1 MKKQPITTSEAATR
15 LLNFAEHDNRE
26 RRLTVRIHSPGGIGG
41 TPTVDVTGIH
51 NGVGMD
57 LNKIILHTDYP
68 LTKLTPEQLDAVTES
83 VRLGQSWH
91 ALEQYRE
98 LRGRMEGV
106 ERERDAMASTLRT
119 IAERLGLEFPTNHT
133 IGTFSTLVVEA
144 LNAQEMRYR
153 LAETQENHAEIAP
166 APVERNERGLWRH
179 PAFPLFL
186 SAEDRRQWLKQRNL
200 DAVGTYL
207 VAPDDA
213 AQPGDYSGYEL
224 AQPDGY
230 FLLAIEVNATGPVA
244 IWGRKIS

>member
-51 NGVGMD
+51 NGIGMD
-57 LNKIILHTDYP
+57 LNKIVLHTDHP

-119 IAERLGLEFPTNHT
+119 IAERLGLEFPTDNT
-133 IGTFSTLVVEA
+133 SGTFATLVINA

-153 LAETQENHAEIAP
+153 LAETPDNHAEIAP
-166 APVERNERGLWRH
+166 APVERSERGLWRH
-179 PAFPLFL
+179 PEFPAFL
-186 SAEDRRQWLKQRNL
+186 SAAERSQWLKQHNI

-207 VAPDDA
+207 VAPDSE

-230 FLLAIEVNATGPVA
+230 FLLAIEVNDNGPVA
-244 IWGRKIS
+244 IWGRKLS